1 MQSIHTAKHFADSTQ
16 QNVKKSI
23 VDPDQSAAS
32 TKHGVIQ
39 EITAAITEQAKDAII
54 EVLQGSPVKT
64 FKSSTP
70 DSKHEQL
77 ELQRTIERS
86 LGVTALSMAK
96 DPMLSGNIALKNELR
111 EEMGGT
117 PSSILNATQESVG
130 QYRVRLQQ
138 GNASTSTKCSRT
150 FRNNLVDLCSSEEDV
165 KTAKSTISR
174 KTKMKKRVL
183 LKLLKMYKDEK
194 DAEVKNRIKV
204 TMKSLDSKNEKYNS
218 EMLDFVLDVHTSDI
232 ESFDSNDAATSLL
245 DFADED

>member
-1 MQSIHTAKHFADSTQ
+1 
-16 QNVKKSI
+16 
-23 VDPDQSAAS
+23 
-32 TKHGVIQ
+32 
-39 EITAAITEQAKDAII
+39 
-54 EVLQGSPVKT
+54 
-64 FKSSTP
+64 
-70 DSKHEQL
+70 
-77 ELQRTIERS
+77 
-86 LGVTALSMAK
+86 MAK

-117 PSSILNATQESVG
+117 PSSILNAMQESVG
-130 QYRVRLQQ
+130 QYRRRLQQ
-138 GNASTSTKCSRT
+138 GNVSTSSKCSRT
-150 FRNNLVDLCSSEEDV
+150 SRNNLVYLCSSKEDV
-165 KTAKSTISR
+165 QTTKSTTSR

-194 DAEVKNRIKV
+194 DAEVKNRIKG